1 MKKFM
6 KVCLLAAM
14 CFVPFACSSNT
25 PAEEG
30 GEEQGSTTGSP
41 ITVITREDGS
51 GTRGAF
57 TELFGIVD
65 EDDNDIIIDT
75 AEVTNSTSVMI
86 TTVTGNPNAIGYISL
101 GALNDDVKAV
111 QIDGVDATVDNINN
125 GSYKISRPFNI
136 ATRDGL
142 SEQAQDFINYILSDE
157 GQAVIAEE
165 GYISIES
172 TGAYEPAGVS
182 GDIAIAGSSSVTP
195 VMEALREAYIALNPD
210 VNIEIQQSDS
220 STGMSNVADG
230 LCDIGMASREVRD
243 SELEKGLTPTVIAL
257 DGIAVIVNNE
267 NPITNLTS
275 EDVYN
280 IYTGVTTTFDEVQ

>member
-14 CFVPFACSSNT
+14 CFVPFACSNT

-101 GALNDDVKAV
+101 GALNEDVKAV

-136 ATRDGL
+136 ATKDGL

-182 GDIAIAGSSSVTP
+182 GDITIAGSSSVTP

>member
-14 CFVPFACSSNT
+14 CFVPFACSST
-25 PAEEG
+25 PAEEV

-101 GALNDDVKAV
+101 GALNEDVKAV

-182 GDIAIAGSSSVTP
+182 GDITIAGSSSVTP

>member
-1 MKKFM
+1 M

-86 TTVTGNPNAIGYISL
+86 TTVAGNPNAIGYISL
-101 GALNDDVKAV
+101 GALNEDVKAV

-182 GDIAIAGSSSVTP
+182 GDITIAGSSSVTP

>member
-86 TTVTGNPNAIGYISL
+86 TTVAGNPNAIGYISL

-182 GDIAIAGSSSVTP
+182 GDITIAGSSSVTP